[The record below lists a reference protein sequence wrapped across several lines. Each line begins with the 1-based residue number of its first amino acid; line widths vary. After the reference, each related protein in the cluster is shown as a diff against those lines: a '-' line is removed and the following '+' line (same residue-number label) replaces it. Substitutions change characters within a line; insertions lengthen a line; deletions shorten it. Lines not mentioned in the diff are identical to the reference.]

1 MPCETPKTIE
11 ISHEAQHS
19 SAGNSQSCSSVDGF
33 RKEGEHVGITQR
45 VRAEDGIASMIDREL
60 TQTEPSLEGCGDART
75 AHDAQL
81 EPSTCGTI
89 DTESNAASHA
99 NTATDGLAAAA
110 DNTSSSAFDSPTSKA
125 QDESQTVSQTDHY
138 YHSDSET

>member
-19 SAGNSQSCSSVDGF
+19 SAGNSQSCSSADGF
-33 RKEGEHVGITQR
+33 RKEGEHVGITQC
-45 VRAEDGIASMIDREL
+45 VRPEGCASVIDREL